1 MLSLCRWPMRKSNA
15 GSPARRREM
24 PVTEIRLDL
33 LAHKVQTC
41 QPDPSPAMFLRSRQL
56 AQVGNSLQWPPTR
69 PAAPLLQE
77 GTASVVYFNIQ
88 PP

>member
-1 MLSLCRWPMRKSNA
+1 
-15 GSPARRREM
+15 M
-24 PVTEIRLDL
+24 PVTEIQMDL

-41 QPDPSPAMFLRSRQL
+41 QPDPSPTMFLSSWQL
-56 AQVGNSLQWPPTR
+56 AQVGTSLQWPPTR
-69 PAAPLLQE
+69 PTTPLLQE